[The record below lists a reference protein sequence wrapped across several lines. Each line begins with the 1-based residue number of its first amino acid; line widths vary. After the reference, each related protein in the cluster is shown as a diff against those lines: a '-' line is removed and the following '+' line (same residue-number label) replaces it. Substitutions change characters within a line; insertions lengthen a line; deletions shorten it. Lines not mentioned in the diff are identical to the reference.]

1 MTDRSV
7 KDNIPDE
14 SKANFFSFFL
24 LFSCNFQG
32 TSSSYRHQSWGLMT
46 VAEYN
51 KAVDLYADK
60 LYRFVLK
67 NLKDEHMSNDIIQ
80 DTFEKLWVKLE
91 DVSGLKVKTYLF
103 TSAYHTM
110 IDYIR
115 KQKRY
120 SSADPANDLESTHS
134 VHYSDLGEILEK
146 AVEQLPED
154 QKAVVMLR
162 DYEGY
167 SYREIAEITELTET
181 QVKVY
186 IYRARVF
193 LKNYIGSMEK
203 VI

>member
-1 MTDRSV
+1 
-7 KDNIPDE
+7 
-14 SKANFFSFFL
+14 
-24 LFSCNFQG
+24 
-32 TSSSYRHQSWGLMT
+32 MT
-46 VAEYN
+46 VEEYN
-51 KAVDLYADK
+51 KAVDSYADN
-60 LYRFVLK
+60 LYRFVVK
-67 NLKDEHMSNDIIQ
+67 NLKDEHMSNDIVQ

-91 DVSGLKVKTYLF
+91 HVSGLKVKSYLF

-115 KQKRY
+115 KQRKY
-120 SSADPANDLESTHS
+120 SDTDLNNTFEPAHTA
-134 VHYSDLGEILEK
+134 HYSDLSEILEQ
-146 AVEQLPED
+146 AVQHLPED

-167 SYREIAEITELTET
+167 SYREIAEITDLNET

-186 IYRARVF
+186 IYRARIY